1 VTGSYEYRAGS
12 PLAHQRPVEW
22 LDQGT
27 WECPAEKEF
36 PRALSSYSQ
45 PTNQMAVE
53 RRLLHP
59 KPPDDMPPARLTGR
73 EGHIQS
79 VLDRKGQVILY
90 GPPGTGKT
98 YWAQRGAEAVLAQHL
113 YGKAP
118 ADLTEDERVGVAR
131 HIRLCTFH
139 PAYGYE
145 DFLEGYRPEEHDGQ
159 LVFRL
164 RDGVFKA
171 LCGEAAAHP
180 QERFVLIIDEIN
192 RGDVPRIFGE
202 LLTVLEK
209 DKRGREVHLPL
220 SGRPFAVPLNVAVIG
235 TMNTADRSIALLDTA
250 LRRRFGFIELMP
262 EPELLSGVMVDG
274 IPLAAWLEA
283 LNSKIV
289 EKRGA
294 DGRNLQVGHAY
305 LLEKG
310 SPVATLAGLAR
321 IMRDDIVPLLQE
333 YCYEDYRMLADILGP
348 AFVDAQ
354 TQRLHAELFLEERRE
369 ELKQALLA
377 MDPNMITS
385 SEAVDAEVEAEAA
398 GAGAEGLEDAEP
410 DPDPAAAETER

>member
-1 VTGSYEYRAGS
+1 
-12 PLAHQRPVEW
+12 
-22 LDQGT
+22 
-27 WECPAEKEF
+27 
-36 PRALSSYSQ
+36 
-45 PTNQMAVE
+45 M
-53 RRLLHP
+53 
-59 KPPDDMPPARLTGR
+59 
-73 EGHIQS
+73 
-79 VLDRKGQVILY
+79 
-90 GPPGTGKT
+90 
-98 YWAQRGAEAVLAQHL
+98 
-113 YGKAP
+113 
-118 ADLTEDERVGVAR
+118 
-131 HIRLCTFH
+131 
-139 PAYGYE
+139 
-145 DFLEGYRPEEHDGQ
+145 
-159 LVFRL
+159 FRL

-180 QERFVLIIDEIN
+180 REGASILIIDEIN

-220 SGRPFAVPLNVAVIG
+220 SGRPFAVPPNVAVIG

-262 EPELLSGVMVDG
+262 EPELLGGVMVDG
-274 IPLAAWLEA
+274 VPLAAWLEA

-333 YCYEDYRMLADILGP
+333 YCYDQDRTLEQILGRNCSESTRDR
-348 AFVDAQ
+348 ASEHD
-354 TQRLHAELFLEERRE
+354 LFDSGRDE
-369 ELKQALLA
+369 ELLAALREPCQDLA
-377 MDPNMITS
+377 ASAAVPTERGGVATRRCGRGGRGGAASSMTEARCSRSPCRNGARRGTGQTNRVCKTGRSTSPDRPLAVKTPPVRFAGSHGVEVRPGDPFLLPRGADSPRST
-385 SEAVDAEVEAEAA
+385 VDLRIVPKVQSADAAEPAEIRVRLPATASVRRCAA
-398 GAGAEGLEDAEP
+398 GAGGGRL
-410 DPDPAAAETER
+410 